1 MSLERYRRKRDFTQT
16 SEPSG
21 VPGDAAAPA
30 PAPEPNHRFVVQ
42 RHRARRLHYDLRLEI
57 DGVLVSWAVPR
68 GPTLDPSAR
77 RLAAHVEDHPLEYF
91 NFEGTIP
98 AGQYGAG
105 DVIVWDWGTFEPELT
120 RDPGKA
126 VRDGELKFRLHGVK
140 LAGRFTIVRTGRGP
154 RGGQHREGNWLLIK
168 KHDEAAVPGW
178 DPEAHP
184 RSVKTGRTNDE
195 VAAGAR
201 AAWTLGVAAAAGDPT
216 PGVAGKTSAVD
227 IHGAREEQLPE
238 FIPPMKATLAA
249 RPFSNP
255 EWLFEVKWDGYRVQA
270 VVRDGRVR
278 LWTRNRVDAARYFP
292 ALTGPPDWIAAQE
305 AIVDGEVVALR
316 PDGTAD
322 FSLLQDLSGARGPG
336 SGRLAGTSISPAQRA
351 GTPLAY
357 QVFDLLYLDGR
368 SLLDVPLEA
377 RKRLL
382 RAVLRE
388 HPMVRYTRHVEED
401 GEAFFR
407 AASERGVEG
416 MMAKLR
422 ESRYEPGR
430 RSQAWLKVK
439 VRPEQELVVGGYIP
453 GSGRAADLGALL
465 VGVYA
470 DGSLRYSGRVGS
482 GLNASTR
489 RQLLDRLEALRRPD
503 APFSDPP
510 RVAHSRWVE
519 PQLVIRA
526 QFAEWT
532 TDGLLRQ
539 AAFKGLELDH
549 DPHTVARERLEQGAP
564 FAAALKV
571 HATERRGEDWPASS
585 LVAARYSEA
594 PASTAAPPA
603 ATGQA
608 FAAATTDELEA
619 LERLP
624 PKGGR
629 WHVDGRDLSLTNLG
643 RVLFPAAGLT
653 KRDLIRYYVTMGPTL
668 MPYLAGRALTLCRW
682 PDGVDGPHF
691 WQRELPHWAPGWV
704 ARRSIAGSLEKE
716 AHTYIVA
723 DSVATLAWLA
733 NMAAIEL
740 HPWTSLADTPD
751 RPTYALIDIDPGEGT
766 TWEETVLLARLYR
779 DALRHLRVTGC
790 PKVTGKRGIHVWI
803 PVRSLYTFEQTR
815 AWVEAVSRAVGAT
828 VPDLVSWAWGKAER
842 CGLARLDYTQN
853 AMHKTLVGPYVVRA
867 SPNASVSAPISW
879 DELDDPQLRAD
890 RWTIATIVERLRDR
904 GDLFRGVLDQAQ
916 QLPPL

>member
-1 MSLERYRRKRDFTQT
+1 M
-16 SEPSG
+16 
-21 VPGDAAAPA
+21 
-30 PAPEPNHRFVVQ
+30 
-42 RHRARRLHYDLRLEI
+42 
-57 DGVLVSWAVPR
+57 
-68 GPTLDPSAR
+68 
-77 RLAAHVEDHPLEYF
+77 
-91 NFEGTIP
+91 
-98 AGQYGAG
+98 
-105 DVIVWDWGTFEPELT
+105 
-120 RDPGKA
+120 
-126 VRDGELKFRLHGVK
+126 
-140 LAGRFTIVRTGRGP
+140 
-154 RGGQHREGNWLLIK
+154 
-168 KHDEAAVPGW
+168 
-178 DPEAHP
+178 
-184 RSVKTGRTNDE
+184 
-195 VAAGAR
+195 
-201 AAWTLGVAAAAGDPT
+201 
-216 PGVAGKTSAVD
+216 
-227 IHGAREEQLPE
+227 
-238 FIPPMKATLAA
+238 
-249 RPFSNP
+249 
-255 EWLFEVKWDGYRVQA
+255 
-270 VVRDGRVR
+270 
-278 LWTRNRVDAARYFP
+278 
-292 ALTGPPDWIAAQE
+292 
-305 AIVDGEVVALR
+305 
-316 PDGTAD
+316 
-322 FSLLQDLSGARGPG
+322 RGPG
-336 SGRLAGTSISPAQRA
+336 SGRLAWADVSPGQRA
-351 GTPLAY
+351 ANPLVY

-368 SLLDVPLEA
+368 SLLNVPLEA

-382 RAVLRE
+382 RGVLRE
-388 HPMVRYTRHVEED
+388 HAMVRYTRHVEED

-422 ESRYEPGR
+422 WSRYEPGR

-439 VRPEQELVVGGYIP
+439 VRLEQELVVGGYVP
-453 GSGRAADLGALL
+453 GAGRAADLGALL

-470 DGSLRYSGRVGS
+470 DGSLRYAGRVGS
-482 GLNASTR
+482 GLNASAR

-503 APFSDPP
+503 APFSDSP

-549 DPHTVARERLEQGAP
+549 DPHTVIHERPEQGARV
-564 FAAALKV
+564 ARALKV
-571 HATERRGEDWPASS
+571 HAAERRGEDGPASS

-594 PASTAAPPA
+594 LASTAPPPA

-608 FAAATTDELEA
+608 FAAATPDELEA

-629 WHVDGRDLSLTNLG
+629 WHVDGRDLPLTNLG
-643 RVLFPAAGLT
+643 RVLFPDAGLT
-653 KRDLIRYYVTMGPTL
+653 KRDLIRYYVTTGPVL
-668 MPYLAGRALTLCRW
+668 LPYLAGRALTLCRW

-704 ARRSIAGSLEKE
+704 ARGSIAGSLEKE

-723 DSVATLAWLA
+723 DNVATLAWLA

-740 HPWTSLADTPD
+740 HPWTSLTDTPD

-779 DALRHLRVTGC
+779 DALRHLRVTGY

-803 PVRSLYTFEQTR
+803 PVGPLYTFEQTR

-842 CGLARLDYTQN
+842 RGLARLDYTQN

-879 DELDDPQLRAD
+879 DELDDPHLRAD